1 MFGRLFSF
9 ARSISVLFASVM
21 TNYNFEKRFSL
32 NNNYSIEDDHYIIY
46 IKDDLR

>member
-9 ARSISVLFASVM
+9 AKSITILFASMM

-32 NNNYSIEDDHYIIY
+32 TNNYNIEDEHYIIY